1 MPLSFYM
8 SQRFVRQPIGPQLLK
23 ELRGE
28 EPSTGMELD
37 QELALESSKVGKQM
51 LICKMGLPTT
61 RCSFDEL
68 LHQEQGK
75 ARVVWSSSG
84 SDGPADIMRK
94 HSWRRQG

>member
-1 MPLSFYM
+1 M

-51 LICKMGLPTT
+51 LICKMGFANYSLQL
-61 RCSFDEL
+61 R
-68 LHQEQGK
+68 
-75 ARVVWSSSG
+75 RVTPSG
-84 SDGPADIMRK
+84 T
-94 HSWRRQG
+94 RQGQSGMEQ